1 MRVDQRPGNGGP
13 NRPPISIDFGRP
25 ASLPVERS
33 TSRASMTSIERQVLL
48 AILYFA
54 AEYGNRASKLMSLN
68 AARTTIIPSSTS
80 VYADRAQPSVFLVQ
94 SPFRFSRL
102 NEKTGHLCVFARLV
116 HVLVHV
122 ERKGKRNVSRK
133 LGKIF
138 ELLGLYSYSLDDTF
152 QVIKCTN

>member
-68 AARTTIIPSSTS
+68 AARTTI
-80 VYADRAQPSVFLVQ
+80 
-94 SPFRFSRL
+94 
-102 NEKTGHLCVFARLV
+102 EKTGHLCVFARLV